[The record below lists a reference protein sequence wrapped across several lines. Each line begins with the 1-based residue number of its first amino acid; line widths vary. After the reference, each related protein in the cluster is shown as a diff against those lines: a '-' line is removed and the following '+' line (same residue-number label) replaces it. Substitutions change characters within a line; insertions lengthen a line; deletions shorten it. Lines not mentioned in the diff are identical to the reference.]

1 MALKSF
7 RITKKELETYYDPKT
22 SNYSMMVESINYNG
36 YGQIIEQYIGDE
48 VLNTYYNIWDTKTN
62 SMVVYEK
69 LSGAILPEAEAGPT
83 FFGVS
88 ANDGLAFL
96 NGTLDI
102 SGLRKLKYCDA
113 CSDGNGLKKPVIEN
127 FKQRFT
133 QVKELVFG
141 NNLLE
146 GFLFYDREL
155 PKYQSVFPAV
165 KIDDGVNVTFQF
177 KNVNGTDLTP
187 QDVSTITGKPVAEIE
202 LSVDTAPIIKPQEG
216 ANTVIISCCEKSY
229 YVIPGQYTIG
239 SILYTDSLPESYC
252 WYVESLTKDLPS
264 VEGITF
270 TNGGRSCKQCVYENP
285 CPTPCEELYFAYSTD
300 SSEVCDESIYDYYNV
315 NWDTSE
321 IFYQGSCGNN
331 PARPGY
337 YYDGKMIYY
346 YDGYKF
352 SEYGKCRPT
361 PTSYFDLVDIS
372 SDNFNRIWSYTNSP
386 LQQLWSSGANNFRFM
401 YDSTY
406 VQLSIRINSSY
417 DAPLQGEVS
426 NTAPKEY
433 GFSYAGPGNTY
444 LINLGYYL
452 TIGCDINFHPTE
464 TTTIPIEVQGNF
476 GDKINPNWQTIGT
489 FNATIIIPRR

>member
-22 SNYSMMVESINYNG
+22 SNYTLMVDSINSNG
-36 YGQIIEQYIGDE
+36 YGQIIEQYVGNE
-48 VLNTYYNIWDTKTN
+48 VLNTYYNIWDTRTN

-69 LSGAILPEAEAGPT
+69 LSGTILPEAEAGPS

-88 ANDGLAFL
+88 ANDGMAFL

-146 GFLFYDREL
+146 GFLFYDLSLTR
-155 PKYQSVFPAV
+155 YQNVFPAA

-177 KNVNGTDLTP
+177 KNINGTDLTP

-216 ANTVIISCCEKSY
+216 ANTVITSCCEKAY
-229 YVIPGQYTIG
+229 YVISGQYTIG

-270 TNGGRSCKQCVYENP
+270 TNGGRSCQACVKLNP
-285 CPTPCEELYFAYSTD
+285 CP
-300 SSEVCDESIYDYYNV
+300 SSQINYLIEWCCNGEQQIASNPGKTLPV
-315 NWDTSE
+315 
-321 IFYQGSCGNN
+321 GS
-331 PARPGY
+331 Y
-337 YYDGKMIYY
+337 V
-346 YDGYKF
+346 
-352 SEYGKCRPT
+352 
-361 PTSYFDLVDIS
+361 YFDVEGYS
-372 SDNFNRIWSYTNSP
+372 SPCW
-386 LQQLWSSGANNFRFM
+386 
-401 YDSTY
+401 Y
-406 VQLSIRINSSY
+406 VK
-417 DAPLQGEVS
+417 GES
-426 NTAPKEY
+426 EGKE
-433 GFSYAGPGNTY
+433 
-444 LINLGYYL
+444 
-452 TIGCDINFHPTE
+452 TIF
-464 TTTIPIEVQGNF
+464 
-476 GDKINPNWQTIGT
+476 GT
-489 FNATIIIPRR
+489 FNGASYGECKDCQYDSGRFCK